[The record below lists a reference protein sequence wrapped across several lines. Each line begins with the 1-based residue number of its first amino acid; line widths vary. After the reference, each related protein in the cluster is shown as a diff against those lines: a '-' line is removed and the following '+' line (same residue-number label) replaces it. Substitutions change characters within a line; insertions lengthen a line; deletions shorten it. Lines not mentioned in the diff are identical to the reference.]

1 MISKKNNHMI
11 LPCVQVALEEGEVVN
26 LERQFC
32 NMQRPIV
39 ALILNFAK
47 PIPSCL
53 QLSRDKQKYI
63 RLDLTIKSRLEYEFQ
78 GLS

>member
-1 MISKKNNHMI
+1 MCASSF
-11 LPCVQVALEEGEVVN
+11 GRRRSTSEVVN

>member
-1 MISKKNNHMI
+1 MPNQMI
-11 LPCVQVALEEGEVVN
+11 LPCAQVALGEEVVN

-47 PIPSCL
+47 PIQSCL

-63 RLDLTIKSRLEYEFQ
+63 RLDLTIKSRLEYEF
-78 GLS
+78 